1 MAVALW
7 ARKGPARA
15 PNWNPVG
22 LCRSYTRELNARA
35 IWAGVT
41 TFIWYAVGLVPVQIA
56 VIGHFGLSTA
66 QVSSW
71 MFIIW
76 MSGALTSIALSLVY
90 RQPIPITSSIP
101 GLLFLGAAA
110 DKFSVPELMGA
121 NMMAGLLIMALGL
134 VGVGNRVLTWLPLP
148 LAMGM
153 LAGTILGDVSNMIQT
168 TVAGGLLPLL
178 TIGGY
183 VVGRCLRQPRIPP
196 IALALIAGVVA
207 LALTQQLTPAP
218 LEWQAPSLV
227 TPEFAFTASAFVS
240 VSLPLVVLS
249 MGLGHVQ
256 GLGFL
261 VAQGYRVPV
270 NPTTFL
276 LGLSSVVNAVFG
288 GHTAI
293 VSRNGM
299 PIMAGPEAGPVNGRY
314 WANLTA
320 SVFSLSIAL
329 AAAPVMSVVGM
340 LPKSYVLV
348 LAGLAILPSL
358 QNALEQAYGGRLR
371 FGAMVAMVV
380 AATPFALSG
389 LGSAFWALLVAVG
402 VAYIVEPEEL
412 LAWWRGAA

>member
-1 MAVALW
+1 
-7 ARKGPARA
+7 
-15 PNWNPVG
+15 
-22 LCRSYTRELNARA
+22 
-35 IWAGVT
+35 
-41 TFIWYAVGLVPVQIA
+41 
-56 VIGHFGLSTA
+56 
-66 QVSSW
+66 
-71 MFIIW
+71 
-76 MSGALTSIALSLVY
+76 
-90 RQPIPITSSIP
+90 
-101 GLLFLGAAA
+101 
-110 DKFSVPELMGA
+110 
-121 NMMAGLLIMALGL
+121 
-134 VGVGNRVLTWLPLP
+134 
-148 LAMGM
+148 MGM

-168 TVAGGLLPLL
+168 TVAGGLLPAL

-196 IALALIAGVVA
+196 IALALIAGGVT
-207 LALTQQLTPAP
+207 LAMTQQLAPAP
-218 LEWQAPSLV
+218 IEWQAPSLV

-276 LGLSSVVNAVFG
+276 LGLSSVVNALFG

-299 PIMAGPEAGPVNGRY
+299 PIMAGPEAGALNGRY
-314 WANLTA
+314 WANLIA
-320 SVFSLSIAL
+320 SVFSLSIAV
-329 AAAPVMSVVGM
+329 AAAPVVSVLGM
-340 LPKSYVLV
+340 LPKTYVLV

-358 QNALEQAYGGRLR
+358 QNALEHAYGGRLR

-389 LGSAFWALLVAVG
+389 LGSAFWALVVAVG
-402 VAYIVEPEEL
+402 VAFVVERDEL
-412 LAWWRGAA
+412 LAWWRR